1 MIHLYRL
8 EQTLPQIIGA
18 IITIIAIIAGAVNG
32 AGSSNPN
39 PGNATQPAPRPSVTS
54 ENLVQPNS
62 SQYLLNMDYV
72 NSISVNGQT
81 ITDTMVRTRTTSD
94 SEAYVGRGD
103 LNGKYNTLTFS
114 LAWDENIKRREGNDS
129 AVVKV
134 FLGKNRAEY
143 AKSYVVK
150 PGQVVNSGPIN
161 ISGLD
166 KVVVEVEPIHGPGLA
181 IFNARLHR

>member
-1 MIHLYRL
+1 MINLYRL
-8 EQTLPQIIGA
+8 QQTLPQIIGA
-18 IITIIAIIAGAVNG
+18 ILTIIAIIAGAVNG

-39 PGNATQPAPRPSVTS
+39 PSNATQPAPRPSVTS
-54 ENLVQPNS
+54 ENLVQPRS
-62 SQYLLNMDYV
+62 GQYLLNMDYV

-81 ITDTMVRTRTTSD
+81 ITDTMVRTRTKSD
-94 SEAYVGRGD
+94 SEAYVGRDG

-143 AKSYVVK
+143 AKSYVVR

-166 KVVVEVEPIHGPGLA
+166 KVIVEVEPIHGPGLA

>member
-72 NSISVNGQT
+72 NSITVNGQT
-81 ITDTMVRTRTTSD
+81 ISDTMVRTRTTSD
-94 SEAYVGRGD
+94 IEAYVGRDD
-103 LNGKYNTLTFS
+103 LNGKFKTLTFS
-114 LAWDENIKRREGNDS
+114 LAWDDNIKRREGIDS

-134 FLGKNRAEY
+134 YLGKNRAEY

-166 KVVVEVEPIHGPGLA
+166 KVLVEVEPIHGPGLA

>member
-1 MIHLYRL
+1 MPNFNRMI
-8 EQTLPQIIGA
+8 QDLPQVVAA
-18 IITIIAIIAGAVNG
+18 IITIIALITGA
-32 AGSSNPN
+32 ASTLGSSNPN

-54 ENLVQPNS
+54 ENLVQPRS
-62 SQYLLNMDYV
+62 GQYLLNMDYV

-81 ITDTMVRTRTTSD
+81 ITDTMVRTRTKSD
-94 SEAYVGRGD
+94 SEAYVGRDG

-134 FLGKNRAEY
+134 LLGKNGAEY
-143 AKSYVVK
+143 AKSYVVR

-161 ISGLD
+161 IGGVD
-166 KVVVEVEPIHGPGLA
+166 KVIVRVEPIHGPGLA

>member
-54 ENLVQPNS
+54 ENLVQPGS

-103 LNGKYNTLTFS
+103 LDGKYNTLTFS
-114 LAWDENIKRREGNDS
+114 LAWDENIKRRKGNDS

-134 FLGKNRAEY
+134 FLGNNRAEY
-143 AKSYVVK
+143 AKTYVVR

-166 KVVVEVEPIHGPGLA
+166 KVVVQVEPIHGPGLA